1 MSPKNEEI
9 LFVNYEYIQ
18 ETYFRFKK
26 NMFPKKL
33 VLRYS
38 FKYMEFK
45 AILLDKLSITHKR
58 TMKRV
63 KTTLILENSNVVEL
77 FQGKRFDLELS

>member
-1 MSPKNEEI
+1 
-9 LFVNYEYIQ
+9 
-18 ETYFRFKK
+18 
-26 NMFPKKL
+26 
-33 VLRYS
+33 
-38 FKYMEFK
+38 MEFK